1 VAENIANTDYEQL
14 SVEAPRQVLA
24 CSELTEL
31 EKLRVGLL
39 GKQGA
44 VTQLLKTLGSLS
56 VHEKKTFGQKVN
68 ALKLEIESLIESRKR
83 TLEETALQEQ
93 LSAEWIDVTLPVKAS
108 LPLTDAGSLHPLSH
122 VQVELENIFRGLGF
136 SVVDGPEAEKEHYN
150 FDALNIPSTHPAR
163 DMQDTFW
170 TKDKNVLRTHT
181 SSMQVRALERMTPPL
196 RIVAPGRV
204 FRAERV
210 DASHEH
216 TFYQMEGM
224 MIDEQI
230 SVSHVLYF
238 MRTLLRE
245 VLGFEPK
252 IRLRPGYF
260 PFVEPGF
267 ELDIWFKNRWLEL
280 LPCGLVHPRVFELTG
295 HDPKRWQGFAFG
307 LGLSRLVM
315 SRFEI
320 DDVRH
325 LQACD
330 LRFLKQFA

>member
-1 VAENIANTDYEQL
+1 MESIINTEVILAESIAEIASCKT
-14 SVEAPRQVLA
+14 VP
-24 CSELTEL
+24 ELDKARL
-31 EKLRVGLL
+31 KLI
-39 GKQGA
+39 GKQGV
-44 VTQLLKTLGSLS
+44 VTQLLKSVGSLS
-56 VHEKKTFGQKVN
+56 VEEKKSFGQKVN
-68 ALKLEIESLIESRKR
+68 TLKIQLETILDEKRVEIEASALSLKLES
-83 TLEETALQEQ
+83 
-93 LSAEWIDVTLPVKAS
+93 EWIDVTLPVKVS
-108 LPLTDAGSLHPLSH
+108 PPVLGAGSLHPLSH
-122 VQVELENIFRGLGF
+122 VQAELENIFRGLGF

-150 FDALNIPSTHPAR
+150 FDALNIPATHPAR

-181 SSMQVRALERMTPPL
+181 SAMQVRALERMTPPL
-196 RIVAPGRV
+196 RIVAPGRC
-204 FRAERV
+204 FRAERC

-224 MIDEQI
+224 MVDKEI
-230 SVSHVLYF
+230 SISHLLYF

-280 LPCGLVHPRVFELTG
+280 LPCGLVHPKVFELTG
-295 HDPKRWQGFAFG
+295 HDPKEWQGFAFG

-325 LQACD
+325 LQGSD
-330 LRFLKQFA
+330 LRFLRQFS

>member
-1 VAENIANTDYEQL
+1 MESVINTEVILTEGIAEIANCKT
-14 SVEAPRQVLA
+14 V
-24 CSELTEL
+24 SELDKTR
-31 EKLRVGLL
+31 LRLV
-39 GKQGA
+39 GKQGV
-44 VTQLLKTLGSLS
+44 VTQLLKSVGSLS
-56 VHEKKTFGQKVN
+56 IEDKKSFGQKVN
-68 ALKLEIESLIESRKR
+68 TLKLQLETILDEKRVEIEASALSLQLES
-83 TLEETALQEQ
+83 
-93 LSAEWIDVTLPVKAS
+93 EWIDVTLPVKAA
-108 LPLTDAGSLHPLSH
+108 LPVLGAGSLHPLSQ
-122 VQVELENIFRGLGF
+122 VQAELENIFRGLGF

-150 FDALNIPSTHPAR
+150 FDALNIPASHPAR

-181 SSMQVRALERMTPPL
+181 SAMQVRALERMTPPL
-196 RIVAPGRV
+196 RIVAPGRC
-204 FRAERV
+204 FRAERC

-224 MIDEQI
+224 MVDKEI
-230 SVSHVLYF
+230 SISHLLYF

-280 LPCGLVHPRVFELTG
+280 LPCGLVHPKVFELTG
-295 HDPKRWQGFAFG
+295 HDPKEWQGFAFG

-325 LQACD
+325 LQGSD
-330 LRFLKQFA
+330 LRFLRQFS